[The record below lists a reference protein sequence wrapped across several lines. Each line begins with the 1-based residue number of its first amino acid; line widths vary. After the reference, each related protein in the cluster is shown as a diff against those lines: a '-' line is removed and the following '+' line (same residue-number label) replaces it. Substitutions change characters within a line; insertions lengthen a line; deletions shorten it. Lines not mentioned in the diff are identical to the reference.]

1 VKRSTLVLI
10 AIAGLALSIAATQ
23 AQELLGNKGLYIA
36 PSQILVV
43 GATKPQMIAA
53 GQSSGADVTFA
64 TEFSTAPYCT
74 CAYVA
79 GGFDPATDTLI
90 CSATTTTLDIDVN
103 GGGSPPVELQYIC
116 IGDQ

>member
-1 VKRSTLVLI
+1 MKRSTLVLV
-10 AIAGLALSIAATQ
+10 AIAGLVLSVAGTQ
-23 AQELLGNKGLYIA
+23 AQVLLGQGLYIA
-36 PSQILVV
+36 PMPILVQ

-64 TEFSTAPYCT
+64 TAFSTAPYCT
-74 CAYVA
+74 CSYVA

-103 GGGSPPVELQYIC
+103 GGGAPPVELQYIC